1 MKIINLGTSDSILSY
16 FISELRDQTIQQDP
30 MRFRRNLERIGEV
43 FAYEISKTLDYQSQN
58 IQTPLA
64 TANVSLF
71 QETIVIASIMRA
83 GLPLHN
89 GLSNYFDRSENAFIS
104 SYRKYSENGEF
115 KINFEY
121 ISSPEIA
128 HKTLIL
134 ADPMLASGR
143 SMEIAY
149 QALLEKGVPAHT
161 HIVTVIASKAGV
173 AYLQQHL
180 QDESVT
186 LWTGAID
193 ETLTSKAY
201 ISPGLGDA
209 GDLAFGQKSD

>member
-43 FAYEISKTLDYQSQN
+43 FAYEISKTLGYQSQN

-149 QALLEKGVPAHT
+149 QALLEKGVPTHT

-173 AYLQQHL
+173 AYLQRHL
-180 QDESVT
+180 QNESVT